1 MSEKEKK
8 KDENIDDVV
17 AKELTFFSLQGTFGR
32 VSYLAIFMFW
42 HMILTYI
49 AKLDNLIILQ
59 IVYVIAFCS
68 VISAVQ
74 KRCRDLNLKGT
85 FFIFVFSM
93 AYPLLQ
99 YFNYMKLHDLSR
111 IALRENFFVGPVAVA
126 CLFMHL
132 YLLLAPGKKD
142 KNLVLISPLLR
153 YPLYYFG
160 LWIVL
165 YFIGFYH
172 LFHRV
177 F

>member
-8 KDENIDDVV
+8 QDENIDDVV
-17 AKELTFFSLQGTFGR
+17 AKEFTFFSLQGTFGR

-42 HMILTYI
+42 YMILTYI

-93 AYPLLQ
+93 VYPLLQ
-99 YFNYMKLHDLSR
+99 YFNYMKLHGLSR
-111 IALRENFFVGPVAVA
+111 IALRENFFVGPVAA
-126 CLFMHL
+126 AFLFMHF
-132 YLLLAPGKKD
+132 YLLLTPGAKN
-142 KNLVLISPLLR
+142 KNLSLISPLFR
-153 YPLYYFG
+153 YPVCYFG
-160 LWIVL
+160 FWIAL

-172 LFHRV
+172 LFHRI